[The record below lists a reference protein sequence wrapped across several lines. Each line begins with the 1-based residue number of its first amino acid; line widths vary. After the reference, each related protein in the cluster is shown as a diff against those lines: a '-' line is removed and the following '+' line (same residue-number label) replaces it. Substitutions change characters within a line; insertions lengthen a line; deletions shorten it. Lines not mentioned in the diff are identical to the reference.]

1 MGPSPHEIGGFD
13 RDGVQL
19 NRLRAR
25 QGFTGL
31 GPREEKEFIHPPA
44 HLLRGQIH
52 AIQSRAER
60 LRTPG
65 TIDRQVALAPDQGQ
79 RSAKLVGGL
88 GEKFPGLPL

>member
-52 AIQSRAER
+52 AIQCRAER
-60 LRTPG
+60 SGLRG
-65 TIDRQVALAPDQGQ
+65 
-79 RSAKLVGGL
+79 RSIARSLSPRIRVSGVRSWWAA
-88 GEKFPGLPL
+88 